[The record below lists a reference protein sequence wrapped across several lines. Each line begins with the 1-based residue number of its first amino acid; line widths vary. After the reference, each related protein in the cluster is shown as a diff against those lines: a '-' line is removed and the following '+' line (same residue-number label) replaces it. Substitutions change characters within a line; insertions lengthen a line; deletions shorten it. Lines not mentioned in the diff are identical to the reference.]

1 MSTAFV
7 LITSELG
14 FDAEVL
20 QNLKAIQ
27 GVKQAF
33 TVYGVYDLIAKVQ
46 CDTIDTLK
54 DTIHL
59 KIRKLDHV
67 NSTLTMIVIDER

>member
-20 QNLKAIQ
+20 QNLKVVK
-27 GVKQAF
+27 GVKQVS
-33 TVYGVYDLIAKVQ
+33 TVYGVYDLVVKVQ
-46 CDTIDTLK
+46 GDTMDTLK

-67 NSTLTMIVIDER
+67 KSTLTMIVIDER